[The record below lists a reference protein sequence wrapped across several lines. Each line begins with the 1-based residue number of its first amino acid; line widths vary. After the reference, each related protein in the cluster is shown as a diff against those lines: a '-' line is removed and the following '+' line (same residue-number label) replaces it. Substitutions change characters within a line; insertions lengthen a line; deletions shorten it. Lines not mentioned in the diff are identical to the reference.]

1 MTLYFF
7 GRLGLSNKSVSRPLF
22 LLYCKK
28 TTKKNKAFM
37 LIFSAKAFV
46 MSWIFSKFVLQV
58 NC

>member
-1 MTLYFF
+1 MKQERGCLTSPLVGLYFCCTAK
-7 GRLGLSNKSVSRPLF
+7 NNE
-22 LLYCKK
+22 
-28 TTKKNKAFM
+28 KNKAFM